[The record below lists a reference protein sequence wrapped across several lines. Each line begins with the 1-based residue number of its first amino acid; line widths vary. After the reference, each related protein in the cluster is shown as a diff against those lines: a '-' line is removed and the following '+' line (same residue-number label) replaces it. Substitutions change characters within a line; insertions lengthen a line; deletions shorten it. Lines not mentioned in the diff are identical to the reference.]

1 MKRFFALAALVLGLA
16 SCQTEPEE
24 LNVQMGGEVDATITV
39 SIPDS
44 ETRAGGTNSAGSVFD
59 NGILDGDATMRY
71 ILQVY
76 YGENA
81 SNERLVKYS
90 DGKEVNFDVRL
101 VPNRDYKFVVW
112 ADVVAR
118 ENAGDNHYDTSDLK
132 DITINTWGPMD
143 ESRDAFTDVEEVT
156 NFTGQSSI
164 NLELKRPLA
173 KLRVLTTD
181 MQALSNLDLHPK
193 KAIVKYNANH
203 YSSFNAFTGQP
214 TNKDIAA
221 KVHTIADVATY
232 GETGTLFVD
241 YFFATTEQEATKFEL
256 TVYDQNGDAEVNT
269 IKYNNFNTDIAVQRN
284 YLTTIKGNILTDGNN
299 VKVTIDDAFDGYN
312 NYVDSA
318 ALAQEVL
325 DNAAANTTIYLEP
338 GVDYGTLYLRPI
350 NGGAQTK
357 VVDWIGNNY
366 RFETYSLFENLT
378 IVGAEGATIDAIKI
392 EGGTYYNTDHSQKD
406 LYPVMLSLIE
416 LKNVVFDGVTF
427 TGQGGYDPQGYGNAV
442 NLSGNNIKVDGLTFK
457 NCVLENSENNA
468 RLLYKTESTTH
479 VHNYAYN
486 GENFTFTPSLKNITI
501 TGCKLNGGYMGL
513 ELREAENVTITNNE
527 FRVSDR
533 NILLPANSGCTYS
546 GYVTITGNVS
556 YDAKERFVRADGMGD
571 AVVVIKDNTLINY
584 QGADADYI
592 KVTNANNVTEENN
605 ILISNISTAGQF
617 ISALNANGYYEVTND
632 ITIDGPQAGTLATR
646 ANDNKKSVID
656 LNGYTITFANTGTE
670 PIATIEAGNSVTFTG
685 EGSIVAAENS
695 TPAIENKGTV
705 VDETFNVTN
714 EIISNEGVFEFIVSD
729 TQGLINFANAVD
741 AGNTFEGQTIT
752 LTADIDLSAENW
764 DPIGDNR
771 TDGAVFSGIFDGQN
785 HTITG
790 AHITGD
796 HCFNGAVYGSKEGWG
811 LFSVTDGATI
821 KNLKVDGAI
830 FGSYTVISGTIAAYA
845 NDTTF
850 ENINI
855 TNSKVAGYNWYTGG
869 VVGWAAGECTFKGV
883 NLDKTV
889 AVGTLWDSHGQNAG
903 GIAGGVSA
911 SAVITIEDC
920 NIACVLDVINDV
932 TSNYK
937 WCVYRVAGMIIGN
950 TNTTETK
957 YNEVVTATATNVT
970 CKNVTVTYGKWM
982 NYHYCE
988 GFWNRGW
995 GRYESSDYVGG
1006 VDQNEPH
1013 NHAEGEEHCEC
1024 FPFDQLF
1031 GGSSNGSGHYP
1042 VKGLAEFPGVTV
1054 VYPAE
1059 YTCPV
1064 CGEQHNVV
1072 EN

>member
-1 MKRFFALAALVLGLA
+1 MLGLA
-16 SCQTEPEE
+16 ACQTEPEG
-24 LNVQMGGEVDATITV
+24 LDVRVDGEVATTITV

-44 ETRAGGTNSAGSVFD
+44 ATRAGGTNSAGSVFD

-71 ILQVY
+71 ILKVY
-76 YGENA
+76 YGETA
-81 SNERLVKYS
+81 SDERLVKYS
-90 DGKEVNFDVRL
+90 DDKEVNFDVRL

-112 ADVVAR
+112 ADVVDGEA
-118 ENAGDNHYDTSDLK
+118 DVDKHYDTSELTNITLK
-132 DITINTWGPMD
+132 ADTWVAMD
-143 ESRDAFTDVEEVT
+143 ESRDAFTGVKEVVNYSGLST
-156 NFTGQSSI
+156 I
-164 NLELKRPLA
+164 DLELTRPFA

-193 KAIVKYNANH
+193 KAVVKYNANH
-203 YSSFNAFTGQP
+203 YSSFNAFTGKP

-221 KVHTIADVATY
+221 KEHTIADVATY
-232 GETGTLFVD
+232 GEAGTLFVD

-256 TVYDQNGDAEVNT
+256 TVYDQNGDAEVNK

-427 TGQGGYDPQGYGNAV
+427 TGKGGYDPQGYGNAV

-457 NCVLENSENNA
+457 NCVLKNSENNA

-501 TGCKLNGGYMGL
+501 TDCKLNGGYMGL

-527 FRVSDR
+527 FRVGDR

-546 GYVTITGNVS
+546 GNVTITGNVS
-556 YDAKERFVRADGMGD
+556 YDAQERFVRADGMGD

-632 ITIDGPQAGTLATR
+632 ITIGGPQAGTLATR

-656 LNGYTITFANTGTE
+656 LNGYTITFENTGTE

-714 EIISNEGVFEFIVSD
+714 EIISSEGAGKVDYVVSD
-729 TQGLINFANAVD
+729 TQGLINFADAVK
-741 AGNTFEGQTIT
+741 AGNTFEGQTVK
-752 LTADIDLSAENW
+752 LANDIDLTGYEFCA
-764 DPIGDNR
+764 IGHNPKNYEI
-771 TDGAVFSGIFDGQN
+771 TNFKGIFDGN
-785 HTITG
+785 NKTISGISRWDSTY
-790 AHITGD
+790 A
-796 HCFNGAVYGSKEGWG
+796 SKRSVG
-811 LFSVTDGATI
+811 LFARVENATV
-821 KNLKVDGAI
+821 KNLKLDNFTVATYGGEAGAI
-830 FGSYTVISGTIAAYA
+830 ACVAIGECLFENLTFTNGHVVSYN
-845 NDTTF
+845 NDT
-850 ENINI
+850 
-855 TNSKVAGYNWYTGG
+855 AP
-869 VVGWAAGECTFKGV
+869 VVGWANVGNFTFKDINV
-883 NLDKTV
+883 ENSVTIYS
-889 AVGTLWDSHGQNAG
+889 LWDSYDTCL
-903 GIAGGVSA
+903 GGVIGTLESPSTA
-911 SAVITIEDC
+911 KLENV
-920 NIACVLDVINDV
+920 NVACVLNAFSDACANYQWFAYRRTGMLVGNMDETQTLNDRTV
-932 TSNYK
+932 PDPEA
-937 WCVYRVAGMIIGN
+937 AG
-950 TNTTETK
+950 
-957 YNEVVTATATNVT
+957 VV
-970 CKNVTVTYGKWM
+970 CENVTVTYGDWM
-982 NYHYCE
+982 HYHYCE
-988 GFWNRGW
+988 FEANGAPSYADEGEWKFSRVEGQEW
-995 GRYESSDYVGG
+995 GRESNIDT
-1006 VDQNEPH
+1006 DNCEHDTDEDH
-1013 NHAEGEEHCEC
+1013 NIYL
-1024 FPFDQLF
+1024 PVDQLF
-1031 GGSSNGSGHYP
+1031 GGGQGVY
-1042 VKGLAEFPGVTV
+1042 GLAAYPGVTV
-1054 VYPAE
+1054 NYPDSYNPE
-1059 YTCPV
+1059 
-1064 CGEQHNVV
+1064 E
-1072 EN
+1072 

>member
-1 MKRFFALAALVLGLA
+1 MLGLA
-16 SCQTEPEE
+16 SCQTDPEG
-24 LNVQMGGEVDATITV
+24 LDVRVDGEVATTITV

-132 DITINTWGPMD
+132 NITINTWGPMD

-164 NLELKRPLA
+164 NLELKRPFA
-173 KLRVLTTD
+173 KLRVKTTD
-181 MQALSNLDLHPK
+181 VQEMDNIGVTPAYATVEYTTPYR
-193 KAIVKYNANH
+193 AA
-203 YSSFNAFTGQP
+203 FNAFEGRAL
-214 TNKDIAA
+214 AA
-221 KVHTIADVATY
+221 GTEKKVHSVFEIANY
-232 GETGTLFVD
+232 GDNTTDNMILFTD
-241 YFFATTEQEATKFEL
+241 YFFAEE
-256 TVYDQNGDAEVNT
+256 GDAVSFILDVFEDAAGQT
-269 IKYNNFNTDIAVQRN
+269 RIKSNNFNTDIAVNRN
-284 YLTTIKGNILTDGNN
+284 YLTTIQGNILTDGNN

-427 TGQGGYDPQGYGNAV
+427 TGKGGYDPQGYGNAV

-457 NCVLENSENNA
+457 NCVLKNSENNA

-501 TGCKLNGGYMGL
+501 TDCKLNGGYMGL

-527 FRVSDR
+527 FRVGDR

-546 GYVTITGNVS
+546 GNVTITGNVS
-556 YDAKERFVRADGMGD
+556 YDAQERFVRADGMGD

-592 KVTNANNVTEENN
+592 KVTNANNFTEENN

-632 ITIDGPQAGTLATR
+632 ITIGGPQAGTLATR

-656 LNGYTITFANTGTE
+656 LNGYTITFENTGTE

-752 LTADIDLSAENW
+752 LTADIDLSAKNW
-764 DPIGDNR
+764 NPIGDNR

-811 LFSVTDGATI
+811 LFSVLDGATV
-821 KNLKVDGAI
+821 KNVKLDNEVFA
-830 FGSYTVISGTIAAYA
+830 SYTVISGGVAGYAY
-845 NDTTF
+845 DTTF
-850 ENINI
+850 ENIDI
-855 TNSKVAGYNWYTGG
+855 TNTKIAGYNWYTGG
-869 VVGWAAGECTFKGV
+869 VVGWAGGNCTFKDI
-883 NLDKTV
+883 NLDSSV
-889 AVGTLWDSHGQNAG
+889 VVGTLWDSHGQNAG
-903 GIAGGVSA
+903 GIAGGVSGTGTY
-911 SAVITIEDC
+911 IIEDC
-920 NIACVLDVINDV
+920 NIACVMDVINDV

-937 WCVYRVAGMIIGN
+937 WWIFRVSGMIIGN

-970 CKNVTVTYGKWM
+970 CKNVTVTYGDWM

-988 GFWNRGW
+988 GYWNRGW

-1013 NHAEGEEHCEC
+1013 NHAEGEEHLVTIT
-1024 FPFDQLF
+1024 FDQLF

-1064 CGEQHNVV
+1064 CGEKHNVK
-1072 EN
+1072 